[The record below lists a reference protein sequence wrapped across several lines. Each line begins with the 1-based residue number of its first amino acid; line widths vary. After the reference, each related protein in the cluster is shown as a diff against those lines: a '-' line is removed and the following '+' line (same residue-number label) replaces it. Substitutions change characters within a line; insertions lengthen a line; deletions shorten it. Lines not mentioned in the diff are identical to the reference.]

1 MLQVGPGAHKPSLLW
16 DMGILDMKLRIWIEK
31 AMLVLHVRRLDEGS
45 LARRVYEEQVS
56 NQWPGLGQ
64 EVKQICDELGVESAL
79 ITKVSKGSYRKKLVS
94 ACLEKNKEKI
104 KSESEGKIKCER
116 ILTEKYGRKNYVNYE
131 QIHQV
136 RETYKARFGLLS
148 FAGNYKNDKRF
159 SGNGG
164 LCKCN
169 RAIEDEPHLLSGTC
183 KVYGDIR
190 SKYGDLRDDQSLV
203 RFFTEVL
210 EKREALDE
218 EDKNK

>member
-1 MLQVGPGAHKPSLLW
+1 MSKNETLNLDRESNVGAPCQETGGRVPGQLL
-16 DMGILDMKLRIWIEK
+16 
-31 AMLVLHVRRLDEGS
+31 A
-45 LARRVYEEQVS
+45 
-56 NQWPGLGQ
+56 Q
-64 EVKQICDELGVESAL
+64 EVELICNELEIESVNK
-79 ITKVSKGSYRKKLVS
+79 TRMSKSSYRRKLVA
-94 ACLEKNKEKI
+94 ACHKKNEEKI
-104 KSESEGKIKCER
+104 KSESEGKVKCER
-116 ILTEKYGRKNYVNYE
+116 ILAEVYGRKSYINDE
-131 QIHQV
+131 QINHV